1 MSKQCKKVE
10 QLRLDS
16 TNWMPVPEA
25 HRRLTGL
32 VGDPDLAAK
41 DLTAA
46 VADQRL
52 PCMQRAIASHIAPD
66 QDRKIVP
73 LSFWDKYEFGFDPVN
88 GLKVCRKNRFPA
100 YPVDFPIPVAFFVW
114 KPKFE
119 KIWPEPAASVS
130 ARSSPAGIEAPPPRP
145 RGSPWTHDWF
155 SICGEIARR
164 CVNADGRVGV
174 PENQSLLVNRML
186 RWLND
191 QNLTRPAASEMAEAV
206 RRVCA
211 AMSKVQR

>member
-1 MSKQCKKVE
+1 MSKRRKKVE
-10 QLRLDS
+10 QLLLDS
-16 TNWMPVPEA
+16 PNWMPVAEA
-25 HRRLTGL
+25 FRLLNGL
-32 VGDPDLAAK
+32 LGNHYLAVK
-41 DLTAA
+41 DLTDA
-46 VADQRL
+46 VADKRL
-52 PCMQRAIASHIAPD
+52 PCMRRLIASEVAPD

-73 LSFWDKYEFGFDPVN
+73 PADATPVYFGREDS
-88 GLKVCRKNRFPA
+88 
-100 YPVDFPIPVAFFVW
+100 AFFVW
-114 KPKFE
+114 RPKFE
-119 KIWPEPAASVS
+119 KIWPRVAASAP

-145 RGSPWTHDWF
+145 RGSPRTHDWF

-186 RWLND
+186 RWLDD

>member
-100 YPVDFPIPVAFFVW
+100 FPG
-114 KPKFE
+114 
-119 KIWPEPAASVS
+119 VS
-130 ARSSPAGIEAPPPRP
+130 
-145 RGSPWTHDWF
+145 
-155 SICGEIARR
+155 RR
-164 CVNADGRVGV
+164 LPN
-174 PENQSLLVNRML
+174 P
-186 RWLND
+186 
-191 QNLTRPAASEMAEAV
+191 
-206 RRVCA
+206 RRVLRLETEVRKNLA
-211 AMSKVQR
+211 GASGVGLGKIIPGGD